1 MYFSKFF
8 YFKFGKHI
16 PKFFPEAKKIEKC
29 IPKYLIKG
37 KKKDWGY
44 RRNMGV
50 GREIFKKKA
59 PMFELMGLR
68 PKRKIKLKD

>member
-1 MYFSKFF
+1 
-8 YFKFGKHI
+8 
-16 PKFFPEAKKIEKC
+16 
-29 IPKYLIKG
+29 
-37 KKKDWGY
+37 
-44 RRNMGV
+44 MGV